1 MRRSR
6 IDIVFDILRVAMK
19 GSNKTH
25 IVYETNLN
33 FELATKY
40 LKMLEE
46 KGLISHENGIFKT
59 TEKGK
64 IFHDKSQEFK
74 L

>member
-6 IDIVFDILRVAMK
+6 TDIAIDILRVAMK
-19 GSNKTH
+19 GSNKTR

-40 LKMLEE
+40 LKMLED
-46 KGLISHENGIFKT
+46 KGLISHENGLYKT
-59 TEKGK
+59 TDKGK
-64 IFHDKSQEFK
+64 VFHEKSQEFK

>member
-6 IDIVFDILRVAMK
+6 TDISFDILRVAMK
-19 GSNKTH
+19 GSNKTR
-25 IVYETNLN
+25 IVHETNLN

-40 LKMLEE
+40 LKMLED
-46 KGLISHENGIFKT
+46 KGLISHENGLFKT

-64 IFHDKSQEFK
+64 IFHDKTQEFR